1 MTQFNDT
8 VKSNKTLTKDI
19 VSVMETIFPLSIS
32 TMLTNIRVTTYTN
45 IVKSY
50 SSVLATSDNVF
61 NYNTDIIISPKVNKL
76 ITKLATN
83 VSFDVMKQKTQ
94 LLIQYKLVNK
104 RLPGSSKYRIV
115 AMVTGAGLFCN
126 YFHCDKLLDFIYSAG
141 LSDNKVHSP
150 LYYINKSEY
159 FQTLTPTYRLV
170 STLINHML
178 TTHKVYYSGGELS
191 KVLYHETVN
200 SSFEIKSG
208 LLVLLYKTFDF
219 VTTLKY
225 NFLYQKGTPPIELI
239 LSNLYIGEKHDF

>member
-1 MTQFNDT
+1 
-8 VKSNKTLTKDI
+8 
-19 VSVMETIFPLSIS
+19 METIFPLSIS

-45 IVKSY
+45 IVKNY
-50 SSVLATSDNVF
+50 SSVLATNDNVF

-83 VSFDVMKQKTQ
+83 VSFDVMSQKTQ

-104 RLPGSSKYRIV
+104 RLSGSSKHRIV

-126 YFHCDKLLDFIYSAG
+126 HFHCNELFDFIYSAG
-141 LSDNKVHSP
+141 LSNDKVHSP

-159 FQTLTPTYRLV
+159 FQRLDPNYKLV
-170 STLINHML
+170 SMLINHML
-178 TTHKVYYSGGELS
+178 STNKVYYAGGELS
-191 KVLYHETVN
+191 KVLYHETVD
-200 SSFEIKSG
+200 SSFKVKSG
-208 LLVLLYKTFDF
+208 LLVLLHKTFDF

-225 NFLYQKGTPPIELI
+225 NFFYEKGTPPIELI

>member
-1 MTQFNDT
+1 VSQFNDA
-8 VKSNKTLTKDI
+8 VKSNNTLTNDI

-45 IVKSY
+45 IVKNY
-50 SSVLATSDNVF
+50 SSVLATNDNVF

-83 VSFDVMKQKTQ
+83 VSFDVMSQKTQ

-104 RLPGSSKYRIV
+104 RLSGSSKHRIV

-126 YFHCDKLLDFIYSAG
+126 HFHCNELFDFIYSAG
-141 LSDNKVHSP
+141 LSNDKVHSP

-159 FQTLTPTYRLV
+159 FQRLDR
-170 STLINHML
+170 
-178 TTHKVYYSGGELS
+178 
-191 KVLYHETVN
+191 KVLYHETVD
-200 SSFEIKSG
+200 SSFKVKSG
-208 LLVLLYKTFDF
+208 LLVLLHKTFDF

-225 NFLYQKGTPPIELI
+225 NFFYEKGTPPIELI